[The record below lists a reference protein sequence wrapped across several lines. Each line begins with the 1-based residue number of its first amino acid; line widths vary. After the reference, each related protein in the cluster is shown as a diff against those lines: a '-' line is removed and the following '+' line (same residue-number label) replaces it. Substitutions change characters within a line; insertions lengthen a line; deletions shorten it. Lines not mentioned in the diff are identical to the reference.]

1 MANIHMMQYHCFRPD
16 GKFCCLKIQ
25 QREAPSVPMELKDTA
40 QHPVQDTTDAMK
52 VSRKKQEALPSS
64 TSYW

>member
-52 VSRKKQEALPSS
+52 IS
-64 TSYW
+64 